1 MKTFT
6 VTMHIAGQSVPLLL
20 RSRDTLLL
28 LGSFAK
34 DEGRHNAAVSG
45 SSLENEDRASFREA
59 EESALSRPDIP
70 KIVPSMDLIRYFENH
85 DGLSFPAA
93 EYYACTSAVSDAL
106 LPGGCIFHGAAFR
119 FRDKAYLFTGVSGVG
134 KSTQLRNWMQGF
146 PGEIGVINGDKP
158 ALSCG
163 AADTITVYPSPWN
176 GKENM
181 RGADAAPLAGIICL
195 RQGQE
200 NKVVRGQLKDIVPF
214 LYNRV
219 FADVNTRE
227 DAERVGAFT
236 EALICS
242 TPVFVMT
249 NRGDMNSTAMIRKT
263 LLEET

>member
-1 MKTFT
+1 MKAFT
-6 VTMHIAGQSVPLLL
+6 VTMHIAGRTFPLLL
-20 RSRDTLLL
+20 RSRDTQRLLS
-28 LGSFAK
+28 GFVTENDAVHSSDTSSPVSP
-34 DEGRHNAAVSG
+34 DEDARFHSARADAAG
-45 SSLENEDRASFREA
+45 TITPSL
-59 EESALSRPDIP
+59 
-70 KIVPSMDLIRYFENH
+70 DLIRYFENH

-195 RQGQE
+195 RQGPE

-236 EALICS
+236 EALIYS

-249 NRGDMNSTAMIRKT
+249 NRGDMDSTAMIRQT